1 MNLERQ
7 TDLTNKLRY
16 VQKSS
21 DNIEYHLRNSIP
33 VKMLMQNEA
42 DGLGDITISQ
52 LLDVLQDLYM
62 SGQVDSYEV
71 LKKRK
76 KPVK

>member
-1 MNLERQ
+1 MNLEGQ
-7 TDLTNKLRY
+7 TDLKNKLRY

-21 DNIEYHLRNSIP
+21 DSIEHHLRNSIP

-42 DGLGDITISQ
+42 DGLGNITISQ

-62 SGQVDSYEV
+62 SGQVDSYDLLE
-71 LKKRK
+71 KRR